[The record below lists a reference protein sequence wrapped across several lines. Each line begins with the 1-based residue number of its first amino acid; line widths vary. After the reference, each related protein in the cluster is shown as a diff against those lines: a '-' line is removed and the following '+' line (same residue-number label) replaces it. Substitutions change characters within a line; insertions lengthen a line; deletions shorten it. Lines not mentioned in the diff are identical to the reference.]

1 MLLTWVQQYDWTLTS
16 KKDFMILA
24 KANGFRRAL
33 AEENGK

>member
-1 MLLTWVQQYDWTLTS
+1 MTGHSHQ

-24 KANGFRRAL
+24 KANAFRRAL